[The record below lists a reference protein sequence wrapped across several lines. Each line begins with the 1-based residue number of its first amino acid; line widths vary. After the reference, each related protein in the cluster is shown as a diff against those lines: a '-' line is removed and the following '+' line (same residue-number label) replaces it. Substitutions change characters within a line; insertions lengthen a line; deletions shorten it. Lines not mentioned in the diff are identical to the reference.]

1 MCTPPN
7 LELFN
12 ETVGKTFA
20 FLYENFPVEKSISLE
35 KLFELKR
42 LEIGSADF
50 KVAEEKRDI
59 CYYSIKWLID
69 AGYISAEPRPFSGF
83 ASAVLTAR
91 GVELLKIRPETLSD
105 SFGDSLLK
113 LTSAGL
119 IGGVKSSLSG
129 LTSTILTAGSSIAY
143 HMAMNAHLHHS

>member
-1 MCTPPN
+1 MSTPPN

-20 FLYENFPVEKSISLE
+20 FLYENFPVEKSVSLE
-35 KLFELKR
+35 KLLDLNP

-50 KVAEEKRDI
+50 EEAMTKRDI

-69 AGYISAEPRPFSGF
+69 AGYVSAKPRPYSNFDD
-83 ASAVLTAR
+83 AVLTAR
-91 GVELLKIRPETLSD
+91 GVELLKIHPKALSD

-113 LTSAGL
+113 LSKSGMMD
-119 IGGVKSSLSG
+119 GVKNSISG
-129 LTSTILTAGSSIAY
+129 LTSTILTAGATITY
-143 HMAMNAHLHHS
+143 HLATNSPLHQ